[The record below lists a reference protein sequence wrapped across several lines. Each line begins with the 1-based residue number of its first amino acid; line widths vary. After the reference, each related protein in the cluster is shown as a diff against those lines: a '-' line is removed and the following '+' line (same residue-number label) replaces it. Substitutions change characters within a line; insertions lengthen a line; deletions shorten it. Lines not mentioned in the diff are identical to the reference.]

1 LSDPVR
7 GDKIAYVGAPPCAVP
22 ANWKVMDVFLAQN
35 EPTGGS
41 ALPLL
46 MIVALFAI
54 FYFLLIRPQQKR
66 RREATQMQS
75 ELAVGDE
82 VVTVG
87 GLHGTIAELDDQTVI
102 LETSEGIFSR
112 YERGAIGRRVTVAD
126 ESADTDAGSGSG
138 SVREQR
144 DKD

>member
-1 LSDPVR
+1 
-7 GDKIAYVGAPPCAVP
+7 
-22 ANWKVMDVFLAQN
+22 MDVFLAQD
-35 EPTGGS
+35 EPTGGG
-41 ALPLL
+41 ALPLI

-66 RREATQMQS
+66 RREAAQMQS

-87 GLHGTIAELDDQTVI
+87 GLHGTIAEMDDQTVI

-112 YERGAIGRRVTVAD
+112 YERGAIGRRVSGAEDETAEAD
-126 ESADTDAGSGSG
+126 ADTDTETL
-138 SVREQR
+138 REQR